1 MTLAVL
7 VHEFVTG
14 GGWPEPALPPGLAD
28 EALAMLRAALADF
41 MAWGNGRVVTT
52 LDTRLA
58 GVDLPA
64 HEIVSL
70 TPTQHPAELRR
81 LAAACDAALVIA
93 PETGG
98 TLARLTSLVEQA
110 GAVVLGSGLAAI
122 AVAADKWACYG
133 LFQQAGLPTPATW
146 RTSAANA
153 VAVARQNGLPL
164 VLKPVDGVG
173 CDGVT
178 LITDETLLVSA
189 LSQPVFRQ
197 GDLLLQRYIPGV
209 HASVS
214 LLVTAEAALPL
225 SVNEQFIRVGAPFIY
240 QGGCVPLAHPLA
252 KTAANLARQA
262 VGLIPGLAGYVGV
275 DLVLANTGCYLIE
288 INPRLTTTYTGLRQI
303 ININLAQAIF
313 NACTHNRLPP
323 VVQLS
328 GGVSF
333 DKRGWVNPAPT
344 GRAAAW

>member
-1 MTLAVL
+1 MISAVL

-14 GGWPEPALPPGLAD
+14 GGWPEPTLPPGLAD

-41 MAWGNGRVVTT
+41 MAWGNGRIVTT

-70 TPTQHPAELRR
+70 TPAQHPAELRR
-81 LAAACDAALVIA
+81 LAAACDVALVIA

-98 TLARLTSLVEQA
+98 TLARLTAAVQRA
-110 GAVVLGSGLAAI
+110 GAVVLGSSPAAI
-122 AVAADKWACYG
+122 ALATDKWACYR

-146 RTSAANA
+146 RTTDAAA
-153 VAVARQNGLPL
+153 ARQKGLPL
-164 VLKPVDGVG
+164 VVKPVDGVG

-178 LITDETLLVSA
+178 LVADEDSLTSA
-189 LSQPVFRQ
+189 IRRDV
-197 GDLLLQRYIPGV
+197 LLQQYIPGV

-225 SVNEQFIRVGAPFIY
+225 SVNEQFIRVGAPFVY
-240 QGGCVPLAHPLA
+240 RGGRIPLRHPLA

-275 DLVLANTGCYLIE
+275 DLVLTDTGCYLIE
-288 INPRLTTTYTGLRQI
+288 INPRLTSTYTGLRQI
-303 ININLAQAIF
+303 IDINLAQAIF
-313 NACTHNRLPP
+313 EACTQNRLPLAG
-323 VVQLS
+323 QLS
-328 GGVSF
+328 GEVSF
-333 DKRGWVNPAPT
+333 DKRGWINHLT
-344 GRAAAW
+344 RSERAAA